1 MQAALQIV
9 YFAGRGD
16 GRDPPP
22 GPRADRSFPAPFED
36 LPYRVEVWDEAGARA
51 ETLVAV
57 SISAS
62 LAYAA
67 YYAAAREF
75 FGRDVTI
82 THKGA
87 TLARWRIHRN

>member
-1 MQAALQIV
+1 MQAALRII
-9 YFAGRGD
+9 YFVGRDD

-22 GPRADRSFPAPFED
+22 GAWAGGFSPAESED
-36 LPYRVEVWDEAGARA
+36 LPYRVEVWDESG
-51 ETLVAV
+51 EHPEMLVAV

-75 FGRDVTI
+75 FGRDITI
-82 THKGA
+82 RHKGETIA
-87 TLARWRIHRN
+87 HWRTRQN